1 MRDFTT
7 KIHAIIGMAIS
18 VVSFGLLITSLIL
31 GLIESPTE
39 FGLSNSFS
47 FWVLSVIVAM
57 ISLLFYI
64 IDALLSIVKAFK
76 KVDPIFNSLLSILLF
91 GAVPMV
97 IFVCGG
103 TGINIYIWNAYY
115 LTIFVLEI
123 VSLIKHIKM
132 DPKDDLI

>member
-97 IFVCGG
+97 IFVSGG

>member
-97 IFVCGG
+97 IFVSGG
-103 TGINIYIWNAYY
+103 TGINIYIWNDYY
-115 LTIFVLEI
+115 LTNFVLEI
-123 VSLIKHIKM
+123 DSLIKHIKM

>member
-97 IFVCGG
+97 IFVGGG